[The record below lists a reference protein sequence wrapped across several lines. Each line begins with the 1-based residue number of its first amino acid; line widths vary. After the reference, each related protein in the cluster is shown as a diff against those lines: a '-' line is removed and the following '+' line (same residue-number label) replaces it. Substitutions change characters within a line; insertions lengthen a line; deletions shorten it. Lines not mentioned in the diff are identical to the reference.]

1 MSDTLDFQEFVGAF
15 VAEADELVAAS
26 NAALELIETGNAEGS
41 PRPRAVRDLF
51 RALHTIKGL
60 AAMIGVEPIVEIAHV
75 LETLVRGADRAGA
88 NLQPAAVTSCVR
100 GVDAI
105 AERVRAVA
113 EGRTPARAPADLI
126 ESIEDAEPEAIPVRT
141 TISPEWE
148 AKLSPGER
156 AQLSQAFEAGT
167 PVSTV
172 SFVPSDAL
180 AASGITIGQ
189 VRQQLSAV
197 GDILK
202 IVPRTAAGEG
212 GAGIVFEILIASS
225 AGADVLARAGSTTLD
240 RVHGVSGTAAPPAP
254 AAEPVLA
261 PEALREVFA
270 ALEEVP
276 EAPTSSIGRAMIRVE
291 VARLDA
297 LQEQLSL
304 LIISRFRLQRE
315 LVALAERGVDVRALR
330 EIVELQGR
338 QLRGLR
344 RAILQAR
351 LVRATEVL
359 EPLSLLVR
367 SLARSSR
374 KDVRIEIHAGTAEL
388 DKSVADRLLPALV
401 HIIRNAVDHA
411 IEPADERGRQDKPPI
426 GWIRVSCREIAGN
439 QIELVISDDGRGID
453 REAVARKAKRAIES
467 DVDLLDVL
475 TQPGFSTRDAAT
487 RTSGRG
493 LGMDIVRRV
502 IAGDLGGELS
512 MTTSRGVGTVFTM
525 RIPVTIAVLD
535 VFSFECSDQSF
546 VVPVSSIEEIFELE
560 LADLVVPPT
569 TTTATFTLIE
579 RRGRA
584 IPVVSLG
591 RILAIGDGMTA
602 RKALLIRRQGEEIA
616 FTVDRMVGRQEVV
629 IRPIDDPLVRIPGI
643 TGATDLGDGRPT
655 LVLDLGELS
664 MVAKERRV

>member
-1 MSDTLDFQEFVGAF
+1 MSETLDFQEFVGAF
-15 VAEADELVAAS
+15 VAEADELIAAA
-26 NAALELIETGNAEGS
+26 NAAIEVIEAGNAEGS
-41 PRPRAVRDLF
+41 ARPRAVRDLF

-60 AAMIGVEPIVEIAHV
+60 AGMIGVEPIVEIAHV

-88 NLQPAAVTSCVR
+88 NLQPPAVASCVR

-105 AERVRAVA
+105 AEGVRAVA
-113 EGRTPARAPADLI
+113 EGRTPARAPADLL
-126 ESIEDAEPEAIPVRT
+126 ESIEHAEPQVVPVRT
-141 TISPEWE
+141 AMSPEWE

-167 PVSTV
+167 QVSTV
-172 SFVPSDAL
+172 AFVPSDAL

-197 GDILK
+197 GEIIK
-202 IVPRTAAGEG
+202 IVPRSMTGE
-212 GAGIVFEILIASS
+212 GAGIVFEILIAST
-225 AGADVLARAGSTTLD
+225 AGADALARAGATTID
-240 RVHGVSGTAAPPAP
+240 RVTSVPSTAAPMVAIVPGADE
-254 AAEPVLA
+254 AVGDAVEDVL
-261 PEALREVFA
+261 PT
-270 ALEEVP
+270 P
-276 EAPTSSIGRAMIRVE
+276 EAPTLIGRAMIRVE

-315 LVALAERGVDVRALR
+315 LAAQAERGTDVRVLR

-367 SLARSSR
+367 SLARSSQ
-374 KDVRIEIHAGTAEL
+374 KDVRIEISAGTAEL

-411 IEPADERGRQDKPPI
+411 IERADERTRLNKPAT

-453 REAVARKAKRAIES
+453 RDAVARKAKRTIES
-467 DVDLLDVL
+467 DADLLDVL
-475 TQPGFSTRDAAT
+475 SQPGFSTRDAAT

-502 IAGDLGGELS
+502 IAGDLGGELAMS
-512 MTTSRGVGTVFTM
+512 SSRGIGTVFTM

-535 VFSFECSDQSF
+535 VFSFECGAQSF

-560 LADLVVPPT
+560 LKDLVVPPT
-569 TTTATFTLIE
+569 TTTGTFKLIE

-584 IPVVSLG
+584 IPVISLG
-591 RILAIGDGMTA
+591 AILAIGDGATA

-629 IRPIDDPLVRIPGI
+629 IRPIDDPLVRSPGI
-643 TGATDLGDGRPT
+643 AGATDLGDGRPT

-664 MVAKERRV
+664 MVIKERRV